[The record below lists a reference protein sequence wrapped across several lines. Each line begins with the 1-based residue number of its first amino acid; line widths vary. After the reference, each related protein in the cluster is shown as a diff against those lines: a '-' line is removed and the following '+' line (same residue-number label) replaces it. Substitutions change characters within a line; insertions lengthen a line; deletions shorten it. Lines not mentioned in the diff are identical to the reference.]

1 MEQRLIVAKL
11 LWHNDIEMTGDESWR
26 VWDPVN
32 DHENMQVFTNWIKMP
47 LNVRLIPRKSE

>member
-26 VWDPVN
+26 VWDPVS

-47 LNVRLIPRKSE
+47 LNVRLIPRKME